1 MHQLFKALHHAHS
14 KGIVHRDIKPDN
26 VLFKRS
32 ETGNI
37 TLKVIDFGLATSESH
52 SDPLRAPAGTNYYL
66 APEVITNVYNR
77 KADLWSS
84 GMLLLFM
91 INKELPFRS
100 SSQRQVFQEILAFD
114 ASTVKFRPSVPEV
127 LC

>member
-1 MHQLFKALHHAHS
+1 MHQLFKALDHAHS

-26 VLFKRS
+26 ILFKRS

-37 TLKVIDFGLATSESH
+37 TLKVIDFGLATSESNT
-52 SDPLRAPAGTNYYL
+52 DPLRAPAGTNYYL

-84 GMLLLFM
+84 GMLLLYM

-100 SSQRQVFQEILAFD
+100 TSQRQVF
-114 ASTVKFRPSVPEV
+114 
-127 LC
+127 